1 MTVEAALLQLL
12 NADATFAALVAGR
25 VYPLESPQDGP
36 APFVLYATSGEDQ
49 EQTYTSFI
57 NLYRQ
62 SFRFDCYG
70 GPSTAQGYRTAK
82 QAARALRRCL
92 RDFFAGTVTDPRD
105 GSSVA
110 IQGLFFEGG
119 EDGLE
124 APAHA
129 EGGGID
135 FCAVQFEVAW
145 SELGAGESVADAGVL
160 LDGLG
165 NVLVDGLGNVL
176 VGA

>member
-12 NADATFAALVAGR
+12 NADATFAALVGGR

-49 EQTYTSFI
+49 EQTYTGFI
-57 NLYRQ
+57 DLYRQ

-70 GPSTAQGYRTAK
+70 GPSTSQGYRTAK
-82 QAARALRRCL
+82 QVARALRRCL
-92 RDFFAGTVTDPRD
+92 REFFAGTVTDPRD
-105 GSSVA
+105 GSSVLV
-110 IQGLFFEGG
+110 QGLFFQGG

-135 FCAVQFEVAW
+135 FCSVQFEAVW
-145 SELGAGESVADAGVL
+145 SEAPDADRVAA
-160 LDGLG
+160 
-165 NVLVDGLGNVL
+165 LVDGLGNVL